1 MLHII
6 LAMLMCGPFG
16 TGPVRED
23 TVLVGYVDGKPTE
36 FNASWIPGKDLDD
49 NPLYLRA
56 DAAKA
61 WRDMVTEAA
70 RYGIFLEATYAFRDH
85 KVQKRLKKRMPTLAA
100 PPGYSPH
107 EAGLAVDINNC
118 TRRVKGKRI
127 KTDTY
132 RWLRKHG
139 KEFGFYQTI
148 AHEPWHWEYVPPP
161 ETT

>member
-1 MLHII
+1 
-6 LAMLMCGPFG
+6 MCGPFG